1 MSTIRRKTTHSLR
14 KQYERGEKIVWTT
27 CYDATFARLVEKAE
41 IDVILVGD
49 SLGNVVQGHA
59 TTLPVTVDDIVYHSR
74 AVARGCARPHIVG
87 DLPFM
92 SYQANEDDG
101 LRAAGRLLK
110 EGRAQSVKIEG
121 GEYFAPM
128 VYRMTQAGIAVC
140 GHLGFTPQSVHKFG
154 GYRVQGRTEEA
165 AEQMIKDAKALTDAG
180 IHMLVL
186 EMVPAAV
193 AKKVTEAI
201 DIPTIGIGAGT
212 DVDGQVLVLQDILG
226 LNQDFKAK
234 FAKQYANLEDTVVEA
249 LSMYKKEVSDVSF
262 PSDEYSF

>member
-1 MSTIRRKTTHSLR
+1 MSAVRRKTTHSLR

-27 CYDATFARLVEKAE
+27 CYDSTFARLVEMAE

-49 SLGNVVQGHA
+49 SLGNVIQGHS
-59 TTLPVTVDDIVYHSR
+59 TTLQVSVDDIVYHSR
-74 AVARGCARPHIVG
+74 AVARGCQRPHIVA

-92 SYQANEDDG
+92 SYQVNADDG
-101 LRAAGRLLK
+101 LRAAGRMLK

-121 GEYFAPM
+121 GEYYAPM
-128 VYRMTQAGIAVC
+128 VERMTEAGIAVC

-154 GYRVQGRTEEA
+154 GYRIQGKSEDGA
-165 AEQMIKDAKALTDAG
+165 DQMIRDAVALTEAG

-186 EMVPAAV
+186 EMVPADV
-193 AKKVTEAI
+193 AKRITEAV

-226 LNQDFKAK
+226 LNNDFKPK
-234 FAKQYANLEDTVVEA
+234 FVKHFASMESTVVDA
-249 LSMYKKEVSDVSF
+249 LKAYKEEVQEVTFPNDDFSF
-262 PSDEYSF
+262 

>member
-1 MSTIRRKTTHSLR
+1 MSAVRRKTTHSLR
-14 KQYERGEKIVWTT
+14 KQYERKEKIVWTT
-27 CYDATFARLVEKAE
+27 CYDATFARLVEMAE

-59 TTLPVTVDDIVYHSR
+59 TTLPVTVEDIVYHTR
-74 AVARGCARPHIVG
+74 AVARGCQRPHIVA

-101 LRAAGRLLK
+101 LRAAGAMLK

-128 VYRMTQAGIAVC
+128 VHRMTQAGIAVC

-154 GYRVQGRTEEA
+154 GYRIQGKTEDA
-165 AEQMIKDAKALTDAG
+165 ADQMVKDAVALTEAG

-186 EMVPAAV
+186 EMVPADL
-193 AKKVTEAI
+193 AKRITDTV
-201 DIPTIGIGAGT
+201 DIATIGIGAGT

-226 LNQDFKAK
+226 LNNDFKPK
-234 FAKQYANLEDTVVEA
+234 FVKHFASMESTVVDA
-249 LSMYKKEVSDVSF
+249 LKSYKKEVQEISF
-262 PSDEYSF
+262 PSEDFSF